1 MLVFFIYIYLHLKIQ
16 SQMWIHPF
24 KRHWWLQNSNE
35 LMALCSASVT
45 TKVIVSFF
53 KKENQFTKI
62 HMKFSNIWGI
72 YSKMVLKYTKISKQ
86 RVTQNSFCLVAVDY
100 YLKFCANIYHQKILS
115 FLTHRETY
123 KQNIGPKRLENGS

>member
-1 MLVFFIYIYLHLKIQ
+1 
-16 SQMWIHPF
+16 
-24 KRHWWLQNSNE
+24 
-35 LMALCSASVT
+35 
-45 TKVIVSFF
+45 
-53 KKENQFTKI
+53 
-62 HMKFSNIWGI
+62 
-72 YSKMVLKYTKISKQ
+72 MVLKYTKISKQ